1 MPQIWAAAAVAASA
15 QYQNEMKVYG
25 VVKRQSLTFPVLPQ
39 YVRRYVYDGPNLG
52 RARELFA

>member
-1 MPQIWAAAAVAASA
+1 MPQIWAAAAVAAAA

-39 YVRRYVYDGPNLG
+39 YVRRYVYGPNLG